1 MRKARVEMSPKLT
14 TPTPT
19 PSPALAP
26 LDMPLFPP
34 LEV

>member
-1 MRKARVEMSPKLT
+1 MRKARVETSPRLT

-26 LDMPLFPP
+26 LDMLLFPP